1 MPCIDSLRS
10 VFFHPFI
17 KNYRYLIRETNIFD
31 ENSCVLQFELK
42 EMKRREQER
51 EEEERRKKE
60 EAAAAEAA
68 RLAKATPVTSPDE
81 PPSERYFLNCFF
93 FFYLKIKIVNKKEAI
108 TVMKL

>member
-1 MPCIDSLRS
+1 M
-10 VFFHPFI
+10 
-17 KNYRYLIRETNIFD
+17 
-31 ENSCVLQFELK
+31 LQFELK

-81 PPSERYFLNCFF
+81 PPSERYFLTFNIFF
-93 FFYLKIKIVNKKEAI
+93 SFKSILIIIRTAI
-108 TVMKL
+108 SNEIIIECIEFEI

>member
-1 MPCIDSLRS
+1 M
-10 VFFHPFI
+10 
-17 KNYRYLIRETNIFD
+17 FD
-31 ENSCVLQFELK
+31 ENLHDVRLQFELK

-81 PPSERYFLNCFF
+81 PPSERYTKHFN
-93 FFYLKIKIVNKKEAI
+93 
-108 TVMKL
+108 

>member
-1 MPCIDSLRS
+1 M
-10 VFFHPFI
+10 
-17 KNYRYLIRETNIFD
+17 Y
-31 ENSCVLQFELK
+31 VLQFELK

-81 PPSERYFLNCFF
+81 PPSERYH
-93 FFYLKIKIVNKKEAI
+93 
-108 TVMKL
+108 

>member
-1 MPCIDSLRS
+1 ML
-10 VFFHPFI
+10 V
-17 KNYRYLIRETNIFD
+17 
-31 ENSCVLQFELK
+31 QFELK

-81 PPSERYFLNCFF
+81 SPSERYVKF
-93 FFYLKIKIVNKKEAI
+93 
-108 TVMKL
+108 

>member
-10 VFFHPFI
+10 VFFHFPHLLKITDILFI
-17 KNYRYLIRETNIFD
+17 KRIY
-31 ENSCVLQFELK
+31 SCVLQFELK

>member
-1 MPCIDSLRS
+1 ML
-10 VFFHPFI
+10 
-17 KNYRYLIRETNIFD
+17 NGN
-31 ENSCVLQFELK
+31 VLQFELK

-81 PPSERYFLNCFF
+81 PPSERYC
-93 FFYLKIKIVNKKEAI
+93 
-108 TVMKL
+108 